1 MKKNLLMLAL
11 AIGLM
16 SCGNKNDDDAQNKVP
31 VRDHVEVIYFH
42 GKQRCATCI
51 AIEKNARE
59 VVSTRFADEVKDG
72 KIVFRTVDISTP
84 EGEVLADKYQV
95 TWSSLFVNGWKDGKE
110 TRDNLTETG
119 FRNIRNNLDAFKK
132 ILSDKI
138 RQALL

>member
-1 MKKNLLMLAL
+1 MKKDLFMLAL

-16 SCGNKNDDDAQNKVP
+16 SCGNKNDDDAQDKVP
-31 VRDHVEVIYFH
+31 VRDHVEIIYFH

-51 AIEKNARE
+51 AIEKNVRK

-84 EGEVLADKYQV
+84 EGEELADKYQV
-95 TWSSLFVNGWKDGKE
+95 TWSSLFINGWKDGKE